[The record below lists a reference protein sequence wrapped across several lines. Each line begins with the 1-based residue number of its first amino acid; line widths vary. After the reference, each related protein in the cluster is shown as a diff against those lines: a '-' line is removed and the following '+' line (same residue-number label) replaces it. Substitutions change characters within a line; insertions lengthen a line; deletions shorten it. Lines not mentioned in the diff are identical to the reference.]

1 MQEMLPSVYQISAV
15 GSPHARRKR
24 GLSTGTSAIFSNLQP
39 FPHRLPHRH
48 LKIPSPC
55 TLEGVAHLLGGES
68 LHLEFPTRTIF
79 EGITVGLNEGDRIG
93 IVGRN
98 GDGKSTLMKILAG
111 RLEPDSGRVTVRGG
125 TRIGYLD
132 QSDVLDDDHTVGYA
146 IVGDTPEY
154 EWASQARIRD
164 VISGLVSDLPWDAQV
179 SSLSG
184 GQRRRVALASLL
196 AQEWDVLMLDEPTN
210 HLDVEAIT
218 WLAGHLKSR
227 WSKNAGG
234 LMVVTHDRWFLD
246 EICTDT
252 WEVHDRI
259 VEPFEGG
266 YAAYILQRVE
276 RDRQAAAA
284 EAKRQNLMRKELAWL
299 RRGAPARTSKPKFRI
314 DAANALIADVPP
326 VRDTVELKKMAVS
339 RLGKDV
345 VDLENVSVVYDD
357 PSMPGGKRPVLKK
370 VTWRIAPGER
380 TGILGVNG
388 AGKSTLLSLVT
399 SDLKPTEG
407 RVKHGKTVKI
417 ATLTQQLDELNEVA
431 NDRVSDVIGRK
442 KRSYIADGKE
452 LSPSQMLER
461 LGFTSAQLSTPVKD
475 LSGGQK
481 RRLQLMLILLDEPNV
496 LILDEPSNDLDTDML
511 AAMEDLLDTWPG
523 TLLVVSHDRYL
534 MERVTDQQYAVI
546 DGSFRHLPG
555 GVDEYLALS
564 AAGAGG
570 SAAGSAQTL
579 AVSSAQASAEPD
591 TPKVSG
597 AELRAAQKESGAIER
612 RLAKLSTEQEKLSEQ
627 MSAHDAS
634 DYAGLAALGEQQQ
647 ALQNEIDELEMRW
660 LELSELLG

>member
-1 MQEMLPSVYQISAV
+1 M
-15 GSPHARRKR
+15 
-24 GLSTGTSAIFSNLQP
+24 
-39 FPHRLPHRH
+39 
-48 LKIPSPC
+48 
-55 TLEGVAHLLGGES
+55 AHLLGGES

-132 QSDVLDDDHTVGYA
+132 QSDVLDDDHIVGYA

-164 VISGLVSDLPWDAQV
+164 VISGLVSDLPWDAPV

-227 WSKNAGG
+227 WPKNAGG

-345 VDLENVSVVYDD
+345 VDLENVSVTYDD
-357 PSMPGGKRPVLKK
+357 PSLPGGKRPVLKK

-399 SDLKPTEG
+399 GDLKPTEG

-417 ATLTQQLDELNEVA
+417 ATLTQQLDELKEVE

-570 SAAGSAQTL
+570 SAAGSAQARST
-579 AVSSAQASAEPD
+579 APTQKASAQEAE
-591 TPKVSG
+591 TSTKPKVSG
-597 AELRAAQKESGAIER
+597 AEQRAAQKESGTIER
-612 RLAKLSTEQEKLSEQ
+612 RLAKLATEQEKLSEQ
-627 MSAHDAS
+627 MSAHDPS

-647 ALQNEIDELEMRW
+647 TLQDEIDELEMRW

>member
-1 MQEMLPSVYQISAV
+1 M
-15 GSPHARRKR
+15 
-24 GLSTGTSAIFSNLQP
+24 
-39 FPHRLPHRH
+39 
-48 LKIPSPC
+48 
-55 TLEGVAHLLGGES
+55 AHLLGGES

-111 RLEPDSGRVTVRGG
+111 RLEPDSGRVTVRGD

-132 QSDVLDDDHTVGYA
+132 QSDILDDNHTVGYA
-146 IVGDTPEY
+146 IVGETPEY

-164 VISGLVSDLPWDAQV
+164 VISGLVSDLPWDAPI

-184 GQRRRVALASLL
+184 GQRRRVAIASLL

-345 VDLENVSVVYDD
+345 VDLENVSVTYDD
-357 PSMPGGKRPVLKK
+357 PSLPGGKRPVLKK

-399 SDLKPTEG
+399 GDLKPTEG

-417 ATLTQQLDELNEVA
+417 ATLTQQLDELKEVE

-534 MERVTDQQYAVI
+534 IERVTDQQYAVI

-570 SAAGSAQTL
+570 SAAGSVQAR
-579 AVSSAQASAEPD
+579 AASSAQASAEPD

-612 RLAKLSTEQEKLSEQ
+612 RLAKLTAEQEKLSEQ

-647 ALQNEIDELEMRW
+647 ALQDEIDELEMRW